1 MIEDHVLEL
10 EEHRKLSQDQRAEL
24 WLGALVCGVILVLLS
39 MMAFILKEAW
49 PSFSFN
55 GLRWFGAGGNG
66 GSSSVNG
73 IGGNGGTGGLVIGNG
88 GAGGSGHF
96 HGGKGGNAQLIGNG
110 GHGGAP
116 DGEGGKGGVIGQ
128 AGANG

>member
-1 MIEDHVLEL
+1 
-10 EEHRKLSQDQRAEL
+10 
-24 WLGALVCGVILVLLS
+24 
-39 MMAFILKEAW
+39 
-49 PSFSFN
+49 
-55 GLRWFGAGGNG
+55 
-66 GSSSVNG
+66 
-73 IGGNGGTGGLVIGNG
+73 VIGNG